1 MVNLNKLTVP
11 YLNQLAKELSIT
23 FKRSSKKPDK
33 IKTILNAGIPDK
45 KLEDLYN
52 KYLNQHQASKGKS
65 TVTKK
70 KSIKQNIIS
79 TDRINLL
86 EKQVKFI
93 MSKID
98 NIEIQLAKD
107 RSSKFTGGVYNL
119 NDVQNII
126 KSKISRGDSVSI
138 DEVMVIKKLKKFPRE
153 LIEKA
158 ILDLIDDEIFDVSEG
173 RSIQKIQGNIGRL
186 IRR

>member
-1 MVNLNKLTVP
+1 MVNLIKLTVP
-11 YLNQLAKELSIT
+11 YLNQLAKELSIK
-23 FKRSSKKPDK
+23 FKRGSKKPDK

-45 KLEDLYN
+45 KLDDLCT
-52 KYLNQHQASKGKS
+52 KYLDQHQASKGKS
-65 TVTKK
+65 RVTKK
-70 KSIKQNIIS
+70 KPTNQNIIS

-98 NIEIQLAKD
+98 NIEIQLAKG
-107 RSSKFTGGVYNL
+107 RSSKFTNGGYNL

-126 KSKISRGDSVSI
+126 KSKILSGDSVSI

-173 RSIQKIQGNIGRL
+173 RSVQKIQGNIGRL